1 MIDGKRVGCIAPPGN
16 IQTGFLLRVRLF
28 RHESQPTPAVSCTC
42 EALLRT
48 KAPSTYTCE
57 HENIL
62 VSHNLHTLIRTC
74 LSFSGFPK
82 QGRGQY
88 KALKRNLGVFGASDF
103 KSSLQR
109 EPYRGFL
116 LLQKLTGEKKNV
128 FRETAT
134 KHQFVQLKSFF
145 LSDVTYMTF

>member
-116 LLQKLTGEKKNV
+116 LLQKLTGEKKMYSEKLPLSINSYSSKA
-128 FRETAT
+128 F
-134 KHQFVQLKSFF
+134 FF
-145 LSDVTYMTF
+145 LT